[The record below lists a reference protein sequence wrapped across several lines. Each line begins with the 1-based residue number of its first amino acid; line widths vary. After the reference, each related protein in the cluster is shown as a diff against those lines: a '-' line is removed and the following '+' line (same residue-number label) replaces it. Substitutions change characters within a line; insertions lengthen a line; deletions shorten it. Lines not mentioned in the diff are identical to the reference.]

1 MWWGY
6 SPALDIQ
13 FEINKHETNYPS
25 EYLEILIVG
34 ANDARHILKTLASSY
49 LYNDRIVIYNVV
61 ESTLE
66 QVARSILLL
75 STCLE
80 TNLGLQEAT
89 RYYLEIFGNTL
100 IRPATAKYL
109 IKSCNQLSNIPT
121 NTIDCPWLSL
131 EQFKHKDRDQL
142 QAIFKFWA
150 HAACDNVPIV
160 EYWDQ
165 RVRKSLKTRYDYR
178 EGVFDWDYHMILKS
192 RGISNLTLQ
201 EYRFWRNNG
210 IAFTWLEGEPVRS
223 NPTLLNNIIQYGPGF
238 VHYTYLGDITN
249 GPFFTW
255 ALQEKRD
262 DNIRY
267 RATDI
272 AEREIMKHMYE
283 IRTGGSIC
291 QELIASHR
299 DSSILN
305 GTLVI
310 EIPNKEMEQESW
322 EKEKNKYKWNDISW
336 INVKNHKI
344 IFHPITFLSTSKH
357 KMAYI
362 DRFDFIWMAHNMVKQ
377 LPNLVPLLKK
387 KGIMLVELPK
397 FLVDVRNENL
407 QNFVN
412 ELKSMMHHNGLHEI
426 NDINSNE
433 HYIAGFSK

>member
-13 FEINKHETNYPS
+13 SEINKHEINCAD

-34 ANDARHILKTLASSY
+34 ASDARHILKTLASSY
-49 LYNDRIVIYNVV
+49 LYNDRIIIYNVI

-75 STCLE
+75 NTCLE

-109 IKSCNQLSNIPT
+109 IKSFKQLSDIVT
-121 NTIDCPWLSL
+121 TTIDCPWLNL
-131 EQFKHKDRDQL
+131 EQFMYKDRDQL
-142 QAIFKFWA
+142 QAIFK
-150 HAACDNVPIV
+150 
-160 EYWDQ
+160 
-165 RVRKSLKTRYDYR
+165 YDYR
-178 EGVFDWDYHMILKS
+178 GGVFDWDYHMILKS

-210 IAFTWLEGEPVRS
+210 IAFSWLEGELIRS
-223 NPTLLNNIIQYGPGF
+223 NPTLLNNIMQYDSGY
-238 VHYTYLGDITN
+238 VHYIYSGDITN
-249 GPFFTW
+249 GPFFCWT
-255 ALQEKRD
+255 LQEERD
-262 DNIRY
+262 NDKMC

-272 AEREIMKHMYE
+272 AEREIMKCIYE
-283 IRTGGSIC
+283 IMNQKSMCEEI
-291 QELIASHR
+291 IAAHR

-310 EIPNKEMEQESW
+310 ETPNKEIEQELWKKS
-322 EKEKNKYKWNDISW
+322 KNKYKSNISW

-344 IFHPITFLSTSKH
+344 IFHPVTFLSTSKH
-357 KMAYI
+357 KTKYI
-362 DRFDFIWMAHNMVKQ
+362 DRFDFIWIAHNMVEQ
-377 LPNLVPLLKK
+377 LSNLVPLLKE
-387 KGIMLVELPK
+387 KGIMLVELK
-397 FLVDVRNENL
+397 KCLVELRNENL

-412 ELKSMMHHNGLHEI
+412 ELKSMAQRNRLREI
-426 NDINSNE
+426 NDINIKE
-433 HYIAGFSK
+433 HYVARFSK

>member
-1 MWWGY
+1 MWWGF

-13 FEINKHETNYPS
+13 FEINKHETNYQDKC
-25 EYLEILIVG
+25 LEVLIVG
-34 ANDARHILKTLASSY
+34 ASDARHILKTLASSY
-49 LYNDRIVIYNVV
+49 LYNDRIIIYNVI

-75 STCLE
+75 NTCLE

-109 IKSCNQLSNIPT
+109 IKSSNQLSNIPI
-121 NTIDCPWLSL
+121 NTINCPWLNL
-131 EQFKHKDRDQL
+131 EQFKHKDRDHL
-142 QAIFKFWA
+142 EAIFKFWERA
-150 HAACDNVPIV
+150 TCENVPIV

-165 RVRKSLKTRYDYR
+165 RIRRSLKTRYDYR

-223 NPTLLNNIIQYGPGF
+223 NPTLLSNIIQYGPGF
-238 VHYTYLGDITN
+238 IHYTYLGDITN

-255 ALQEKRD
+255 ILEEKK
-262 DNIRY
+262 DNHMN

-272 AEREIMKHMYE
+272 AEREIMRSIYE
-283 IRTGGSIC
+283 IRNQESIC
-291 QELIASHR
+291 EEFIASHR
-299 DSSILN
+299 DPSILN

-310 EIPNKEMEQESW
+310 ETPNKEMEQESW
-322 EKEKNKYKWNDISW
+322 EIGRNKYKKNNISW
-336 INVKNHKI
+336 INIENHKI
-344 IFHPITFLSTSKH
+344 IFHPVTFLQTSKH
-357 KMAYI
+357 KIEYVN
-362 DRFDFIWMAHNMVKQ
+362 RFDFIWIAHNMVKQ

-387 KGIMLVELPK
+387 KGIMLVELQK
-397 FLVDVRNENL
+397 YLVELRNEHL

-412 ELKSMMHHNGLHEI
+412 ELKSMAQQNGLHEI
-426 NDINSNE
+426 NDINAKE
-433 HYIAGFSK
+433 HYVAKFCK

>member
-13 FEINKHETNYPS
+13 SEINKHEINYAD
-25 EYLEILIVG
+25 EYLEVLIVG
-34 ANDARHILKTLASSY
+34 ASDARHILKTLASSY
-49 LYNDRIVIYNVV
+49 LYNDRIIIYNVI

-75 STCLE
+75 NTCLE

-109 IKSCNQLSNIPT
+109 IKSSKQLSDIVT
-121 NTIDCPWLSL
+121 TTIDCPWLNL
-131 EQFKHKDRDQL
+131 EQFMYKDRDQL
-142 QAIFKFWA
+142 QAIFKYWEYA
-150 HAACDNVPIV
+150 ICNNIPIL

-165 RVRKSLKTRYDYR
+165 RIRKSLKTRYDYR

-201 EYRFWRNNG
+201 EYS
-210 IAFTWLEGEPVRS
+210 WLEGEPIRS
-223 NPTLLNNIIQYGPGF
+223 NPTLLNNIMQYNSGY
-238 VHYTYLGDITN
+238 VHYTYSGDITN
-249 GPFFTW
+249 GPFFCWT
-255 ALQEKRD
+255 LQEERNNDK
-262 DNIRY
+262 IC

-272 AEREIMKHMYE
+272 AEREIMKCMYE
-283 IRTGGSIC
+283 IMNQKSMCEEI
-291 QELIASHR
+291 IAAHR

-310 EIPNKEMEQESW
+310 ETPNKEMKQELW
-322 EKEKNKYKWNDISW
+322 KKGKNKYKSNISW
-336 INVKNHKI
+336 KNVKNHKI

-357 KMAYI
+357 KTEYI
-362 DRFDFIWMAHNMVKQ
+362 GRFDFIWIAHNMVEQ
-377 LPNLVPLLKK
+377 LSNLVPLLKE
-387 KGIMLVELPK
+387 KGIMLVELK
-397 FLVDVRNENL
+397 KYLVESRNENL

-412 ELKSMMHHNGLHEI
+412 ELKSMAQRNRLREI
-426 NDINSNE
+426 NDINIKE
-433 HYIAGFSK
+433 HYVARFSK